1 MLMCEFQSYKRIDD
15 GDFRPRIFCK
25 KYNTLCCGQRYCPQL
40 NKFIISERVN
50 MCCRDFKQMEQ

>member
-1 MLMCEFQSYKRIDD
+1 MDD

-25 KYNTLCCGQRYCPQL
+25 KHKTLCCGQRYCSQL

-50 MCCRDFKQMEQ
+50 MCCRDFKQMGQ